1 MLLRPLSQPKFR
13 QAGGQLTAA
22 ESGTATHLVLQHLDF
37 GDMDVAGQVA
47 KLRERRLLTAAQADA
62 VDLKALT
69 AFLHSPLADRIRESG
84 EVLREY
90 PFTVLLPALVLNEA
104 AGEGDTVLLQGVVDC
119 CFAEADGSLTV
130 VDFKTDRVF
139 GADVR
144 PRAEEYRPQLET
156 YSAALERILE
166 RRVGKRVLYFLRPGE
181 VVEL

>member
-1 MLLRPLSQPKFR
+1 M
-13 QAGGQLTAA
+13 
-22 ESGTATHLVLQHLDF
+22 
-37 GDMDVAGQVA
+37 
-47 KLRERRLLTAAQADA
+47 
-62 VDLKALT
+62 
-69 AFLHSPLADRIRESG
+69 
-84 EVLREY
+84 
-90 PFTVLLPALVLNEA
+90 
-104 AGEGDTVLLQGVVDC
+104 VDC

-144 PRAEEYRPQLET
+144 LRAEEYRPQLET